1 MSEFVLNK
9 FYPKYN
15 YKDINKIHSIKFNP
29 NKEARFK
36 VTRPSNY
43 GERYKLFVIKKN
55 TFETEYNL
63 EQYGISLVREENKI
77 IVDTLQ
83 WNGKAKKSGF
93 ETGDY
98 ISEFKVENIDRPNKR
113 IIYPIAILLLIIF
126 GYLNSRRKE

>member
-1 MSEFVLNK
+1 MKL
-9 FYPKYN
+9 
-15 YKDINKIHSIKFNP
+15 DP

-55 TFETEYNL
+55 TFEVEYSL
-63 EQYGISLVREENKI
+63 EQYGISLVNKENRV

-83 WNGKAKKSGF
+83 WNGQAKKSGF

-98 ISEFKVENIDRPNKR
+98 IIEFKIENLERPNKGV
-113 IIYPIAILLLIIF
+113 IYPLAMILLAIF
-126 GYLNSRRKE
+126 GFLNYRRKN